1 MAARQ
6 LNRRND
12 RRMRKLYPNVRQRP
26 VSLGQR
32 LADFLR
38 PTLTMRTKAIAFF
51 AVLALVLWSGA
62 PTRAAA
68 NDPTGSA
75 RSVAATPV
83 PAGATAIQIDGAPT
97 EDVWAKAPAITDF
110 LQRRPAEGNAPAYQT
125 EARVLFDATNLY
137 VAVTAADPEPGKLVG
152 LRTRRDDLTASDWL
166 SVYVDSF
173 HDKRTA
179 YEFGV
184 NPAGVKYDRYW
195 FNDGN
200 NDISWDAVWDVAVTK
215 TATGWRAEFRIPFS
229 QLRFNPSTTKTFGFA
244 LGRIIQR
251 RDEASTWPLIRRSAS
266 GFVSQFAELTGLSF
280 SQPLRK
286 FELTPYALGQ
296 ATVKPVE
303 KGNPLSK
310 SPDPTGTFGLDMKYA
325 VAPGL
330 TLTASANPD
339 FGQVEAD
346 PAVVN
351 LSGFET
357 FFPEKRPFFVEGSG
371 NFSFDIDCEDG
382 DCTGL
387 FYSRRIGRTP
397 HRFVSAPSGGYA
409 TAPTN
414 TTILGA
420 AKLTGRVGKFS
431 IGALNA
437 VTSSENATISVNG
450 VRSSSPVEPASS
462 YSVARAVREFSNRS
476 RIGFMATSTNRR
488 LSDEL
493 KFLPANA
500 FTGGTDFDWRFKGK
514 YSLNGYVA
522 GSTVR
527 GSADAIAGIQRSTVH
542 SYQRPDAESF
552 DYDPTRTGLSGH
564 AGSVGIGKI
573 SGKYTMFNSSFGY
586 KSPGFDINDLGFQ
599 SRADEISQSN
609 WFQIRSDTP
618 NKWRRSLNI
627 NFNQWSGYNFDGD
640 RRYSGANI
648 NSHTTLTSNWSMGM
662 GINVNGR
669 GFADRL
675 TRGGP
680 GGYTN
685 PNQSVW
691 AYLNSDS
698 RKPFT
703 FYVNINAFTD
713 HKNSSNAGIS
723 PGLTWRPRS
732 GVAISTSF
740 NLSKSQ
746 SDSQW
751 ITNLADQGATR
762 YVFGHLEQKTVGIT
776 ARVNYTISPT
786 LTLQIYAQPF
796 VAAGDY
802 SNFKELK
809 NGRADRYEDRYAPYA
824 YASNPDFN
832 FRSFRTTNV
841 LRWEYR
847 PGSALFVV
855 WQQGREDFANDG
867 ALRYGGSLSDLFG
880 KPSTNVF
887 LVKFSRWLNF

>member
-1 MAARQ
+1 MRSRALAAPA
-6 LNRRND
+6 LIL
-12 RRMRKLYPNVRQRP
+12 MLM
-26 VSLGQR
+26 
-32 LADFLR
+32 LAWR
-38 PTLTMRTKAIAFF
+38 VAPARAN
-51 AVLALVLWSGA
+51 GA
-62 PTRAAA
+62 
-68 NDPTGSA
+68 DPTHA
-75 RSVAATPV
+75 RSVVATPI
-83 PAGATAIQIDGAPT
+83 PAGATAILIDGTPN
-97 EDVWAKAPAITDF
+97 EDVWAKAPVISDF
-110 LQRRPAEGNAPAYQT
+110 VQRRPAEGNAPTYAT
-125 EARVLFDATNLY
+125 EARVLFDAANLY
-137 VAVTAADPEPGKLVG
+137 VAITATDPEPNKLVG
-152 LRTRRDDLTASDWL
+152 LRTRRDDLTSSDWL
-166 SVYVDSF
+166 SVLVDSY

-200 NDISWDAVWDVAVTK
+200 SDISWDAVWDVAVSK

-229 QLRFNPSTTKTFGFA
+229 QLRFNPSTTSTFGFA
-244 LGRIIQR
+244 ISRIIQR
-251 RDEASTWPLIRRSAS
+251 NDEASTWPLLRRSVN

-280 SQPLRK
+280 SKPLRK
-286 FELTPYALGQ
+286 LELTPYALAQ
-296 ATVKPVE
+296 ATTKPLE

-310 SPDPTGTFGLDMKYA
+310 SPDPTGTLGLDMKYA

-371 NFSFDIDCEDG
+371 NFSFDLDCNDG
-382 DCTGL
+382 ACTGL
-387 FYSRRIGRTP
+387 FYSRRIGRSP
-397 HRFVSAPSGGYA
+397 HRFFSAPNGSYS
-409 TAPTN
+409 TSPTN

-431 IGALNA
+431 VGALNA
-437 VTSSENATISVNG
+437 ITSSEDATISTNG
-450 VRSSSPVEPASS
+450 VKSSTPVEPATS
-462 YSVARAVREFSNRS
+462 YSVVRAVREFPNRS
-476 RIGFMATSTNRR
+476 RIGFMATGTNRR
-488 LSDEL
+488 LADEL
-493 KFLPANA
+493 KFLPATA
-500 FTGGTDFDWRFKGK
+500 LTGGMDFDWRFKGK
-514 YSLNGYVA
+514 YSLSGYA
-522 GSTVR
+522 SGSTVR
-527 GSADAIAGIQRSTVH
+527 GTADAIAAIQRSTVH
-542 SYQRPDAESF
+542 SYQRPDAASF
-552 DYDPTRTGLSGH
+552 EYDPTRTALSGN
-564 AGSVGIGKI
+564 AGSVSIGKI
-573 SGKYTMFNSSFGY
+573 SGKYTMFNSNIGY

-618 NKWRRSLNI
+618 NTWRRSINV

-640 RRYSGANI
+640 RHFGGGNI
-648 NSHTTLTSNWSMGM
+648 NAHTTLTSNWSMGM
-662 GINVNGR
+662 GINAQGR

-685 PNQSVW
+685 PNQSIWGYV
-691 AYLNSDS
+691 NSDS

-703 FYVNINAFTD
+703 FSVNINAFTD

-723 PGLTWRPRS
+723 PGVTWRPQS
-732 GVAISTSF
+732 GVSVSAAL
-740 NLSKSQ
+740 NLSQSQ

-751 ITNLADQGATR
+751 IANLPDTSATR
-762 YVFGHLEQKTVGIT
+762 YVFGHLEQKTVGVT
-776 ARVNYTISPT
+776 ARINYTINPA

-802 SNFKELK
+802 SHFKELK
-809 NGRADRYEDRYAPYA
+809 NGRAATYEDRYAA
-824 YASNPDFN
+824 YNYTTNPDFN
-832 FRSFRTTNV
+832 FGAFRTTNV

-847 PGSALFVV
+847 PGSAIFVV

-867 ALRYGGSLSDLFG
+867 ALRYGGSLSNLFG
-880 KPSTNVF
+880 TPATNVF